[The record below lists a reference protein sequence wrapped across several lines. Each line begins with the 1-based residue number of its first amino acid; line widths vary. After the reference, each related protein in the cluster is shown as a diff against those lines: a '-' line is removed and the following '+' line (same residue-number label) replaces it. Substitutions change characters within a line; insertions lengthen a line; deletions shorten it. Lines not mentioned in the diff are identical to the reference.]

1 MVGREPRA
9 PKGETGPE
17 LGLNTSLNTT
27 LVDSAVDK
35 RPGARGIVADGGRL
49 QYPDTEIQVTKLET
63 HMEYIRRDLEEI
75 KASNK
80 SILEKLDII
89 SHSIAGAK
97 AETDKSIAASAVRVM
112 DAQTIV
118 TQNLSSLPNRRDL
131 YSYALIAIA
140 ISLATIAIVVGGLIG
155 GLSWIKDSY

>member
-1 MVGREPRA
+1 MAGREPR
-9 PKGETGPE
+9 PQKGETGPE

-35 RPGARGIVADGGRL
+35 RPGARGIVAGGAGP

-63 HMEYIRRDLEEI
+63 HMEYVRRDLEEI
-75 KASNK
+75 KASNRR
-80 SILEKLDII
+80 ILEKLDII
-89 SHSIAGAK
+89 SRSIAGAK
-97 AETDKSIAASAVRVM
+97 AETEQSIAASTVRVM

-118 TQNLSSLPNRRDL
+118 TQNLSLLPNRRDL
-131 YSYALIAIA
+131 YIYALIAIA
-140 ISLATIAIVVGGLIG
+140 ISLAIIAIVVGGLIG